1 MVFLIKSQ
9 DLPVIFPGLGVLVT
23 GAYPGN
29 AASRHQLR
37 GRLRRLG
44 QRRKAPKGG
53 ELLENMGK
61 WAVAAAAMG

>member
-1 MVFLIKSQ
+1 M
-9 DLPVIFPGLGVLVT
+9 VT

-61 WAVAAAAMG
+61 WAVAAAAAMG